1 MQPLAKILTI
11 VADPTS
17 LAKPQDRC
25 PECSEV
31 FSYSLNPDFKPE
43 DGKQFPQAMLSR
55 LAWKPAPQP
64 NCEAAA
70 VSRKRQELALQKR
83 QDFAQMLKRSGFP
96 ENIHAKT
103 LESFAV
109 NDESKREVDLVRRW
123 RPSDRFGFWFQ
134 GPPGS
139 GKSHLMGSFVHR
151 YYHASEDRVP
161 KMVWWS
167 IPFLF
172 DRITKD
178 FGREDRS
185 EPTFNEVLNAE
196 VLFLDDLGTQ
206 QGKPWETERLFQ
218 ILDRRLGSGLPTFVT
233 TNLSPDEL
241 KFTLHERI
249 VSRLVGLCIPVTLKS
264 EDKRKEIFAQRLRD
278 LSRRDLNNLK

>member
-1 MQPLAKILTI
+1 MQPLAKVLAI
-11 VADPTS
+11 VADAET
-17 LAKPQDRC
+17 LAKPQERC
-25 PECSEV
+25 TECGEV
-31 FSYSLNPDFKPE
+31 FNYTINPDFKPE

-55 LAWKPAPQP
+55 LAWKALPHTS
-64 NCEAAA
+64 CEEKAAE
-70 VSRKRQELALQKR
+70 RKRQEIIFKKR
-83 QDFAQMLKRSGFP
+83 QDFSQMLKRSGFP
-96 ENIHAKT
+96 ENVASKT
-103 LESFAV
+103 LDSFV
-109 NDESKREVDLVRRW
+109 VTDELKRELELVRKW

-151 YYHASEDRVP
+151 YYHASEDRMP

-167 IPFLF
+167 VPFLF

-178 FGREDRS
+178 FAREDRS
-185 EPTFNEVLNAE
+185 EPTFNEVLSAD

-218 ILDRRLGSGLPTFVT
+218 ILDRRLNSELPTFVT

-241 KFTLHERI
+241 KFILHERI
-249 VSRLVGLCIPVTLKS
+249 VSRLVGLCMPITLKS
-264 EDKRKEIFAQRLRD
+264 EDRRKEIFAQRLRE
-278 LSRRDLNNLK
+278 LNRRE

>member
-1 MQPLAKILTI
+1 MQPLAKVLAI
-11 VADPTS
+11 VADPET

-25 PECSEV
+25 SECGEGFNYV
-31 FSYSLNPDFKPE
+31 LNPDFKPE
-43 DGKQFPQAMLSR
+43 EGKQFPHAMLSR
-55 LAWKPAPQP
+55 LAWKPVLHPK
-64 NCEAAA
+64 CEATAA
-70 VSRKRQELALQKR
+70 ERKRQEIVFRKR

-96 ENIHAKT
+96 ENICSKT
-103 LESFAV
+103 LESFV
-109 NDESKREVDLVRRW
+109 VPDDSKRELDLVRKW

-134 GPPGS
+134 GPPGA

-151 YYHASEDRVP
+151 YYHVSEDRVP

-167 IPFLF
+167 VPFLF

-178 FGREDRS
+178 FAREDRS
-185 EPTFNEVLNAE
+185 EPTFNEVLSAD

-218 ILDRRLGSGLPTFVT
+218 ILDRRLSSELPTFVT

-241 KFTLHERI
+241 KFILHERI
-249 VSRLVGLCIPVTLKS
+249 VSRLIGLCIPILLKGD
-264 EDKRKEIFAQRLRD
+264 DKRKEIFSQRLRE
-278 LSRRDLNNLK
+278 LNRR

>member
-1 MQPLAKILTI
+1 MQPLAKIFSI
-11 VADPTS
+11 AADPET

-25 PECSEV
+25 LECGEV
-31 FSYSLNPDFKPE
+31 FAYVLNPEFKPE
-43 DGKQFPQAMLSR
+43 DGRQFPQAMLSR
-55 LAWKPAPQP
+55 LAWKASPHPK
-64 NCEAAA
+64 CEQKEIE
-70 VSRKRQELALQKR
+70 RKKQETAFKKR
-83 QDFAQMLKRSGFP
+83 QDFSQMLKRSGFP
-96 ENIHAKT
+96 ENIFAKT
-103 LESFAV
+103 LESFIV
-109 NDESKREVDLVRRW
+109 TDESKRELELVRKW
-123 RPSDRFGFWFQ
+123 RTTDRFGFWFQ

-151 YYHASEDRVP
+151 YFQTAEDRVP

-167 IPFLF
+167 VPFLF

-178 FGREDRS
+178 FAREDRS
-185 EPTFNEVLNAE
+185 EPTFNEVLSAD

-218 ILDRRLGSGLPTFVT
+218 ILDRRLNSELPTFVT

-249 VSRLVGLCIPVTLKS
+249 VSRLVGLCMPITLKS

-278 LSRRDLNNLK
+278 LSRRG

>member
-1 MQPLAKILTI
+1 MQPLAKVLAI
-11 VADPTS
+11 VADPET

-25 PECSEV
+25 AECGEGFNYV
-31 FSYSLNPDFKPE
+31 LNPDFKPE

-55 LAWKPAPQP
+55 LAWKPVLHPK
-64 NCEAAA
+64 CEAAA
-70 VSRKRQELALQKR
+70 AERKRQEIVFRKR

-96 ENIHAKT
+96 ENVHSKT
-103 LESFAV
+103 LESFV
-109 NDESKREVDLVRRW
+109 VTDESRRELELVRKW

-151 YYHASEDRVP
+151 YYHASEDRMP

-167 IPFLF
+167 VPFLF

-178 FGREDRS
+178 FAREDRS
-185 EPTFNEVLNAE
+185 EPTFNEVLSAD

-218 ILDRRLGSGLPTFVT
+218 ILDRRLNSELPTFVT

-241 KFTLHERI
+241 KFILHERI
-249 VSRLVGLCIPVTLKS
+249 VSRLVGLCMPITLKS
-264 EDKRKEIFAQRLRD
+264 EDRRKEIFTQRLRE
-278 LSRRDLNNLK
+278 LNRRE